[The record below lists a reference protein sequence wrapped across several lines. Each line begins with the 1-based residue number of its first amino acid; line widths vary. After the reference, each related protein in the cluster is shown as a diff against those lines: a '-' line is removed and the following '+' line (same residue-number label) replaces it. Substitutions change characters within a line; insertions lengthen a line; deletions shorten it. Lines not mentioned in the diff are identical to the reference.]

1 VLRNRIGGKG
11 SCLSGS
17 CQPLQAIQKR
27 YKIMNKMIENKL
39 VMQGKLGIWSDEEA
53 DPSLLFVQVAIE
65 MTTLQ

>member
-1 VLRNRIGGKG
+1 
-11 SCLSGS
+11 
-17 CQPLQAIQKR
+17 
-27 YKIMNKMIENKL
+27 MNKMIENKL